1 MTETLTHADIR
12 DLLRGFDAA
21 IELDQLRVD
30 AMPAAKFHPAYDD
43 SMWRGWRRN
52 HRSYTTKLLSTVDAI
67 PSEMLGELTGIAV
80 TYEPDL
86 IRHITLELF
95 AEVVCDGPPG
105 ELGTAELFFGCLIKQ
120 VGAQSEGRP
129 GHQDAKT
136 SILQWLPVTD
146 PLRIAR
152 DRECGYG
159 MPNGLIN

>member
-1 MTETLTHADIR
+1 
-12 DLLRGFDAA
+12 
-21 IELDQLRVD
+21 
-30 AMPAAKFHPAYDD
+30 
-43 SMWRGWRRN
+43 
-52 HRSYTTKLLSTVDAI
+52 
-67 PSEMLGELTGIAV
+67 MLGELTRIAV

-129 GHQDAKT
+129 LHPRHQDAKT
-136 SILQWLPVTD
+136 SISQWLPVTD
-146 PLRIAR
+146 PLRVAQ

-159 MPNGLIN
+159 KPGGLIN